1 MAEVLVTRHIPGSG
15 IDMIREAGHVLDE
28 NREDRNLTRE
38 ELLTRVAGKHALL
51 TMLAD
56 KIDAEMLDAAGD
68 QLQVISNYAVG
79 YNNIDVDEAAR
90 RGIRVCNTPGVL
102 TDATADIAWTLLLGV
117 ARHAA
122 EGDRMTRA
130 GEFNGWAP
138 ELLLGRD
145 LPGKTLAIIGAGR
158 IGTATARRSRG
169 WDMRVIYVSRSR
181 KPDLEREL
189 NAEKVE
195 LDDALQQAD
204 FVSLHVPLT
213 DQTRHLLDERRLG
226 LMKPTAVLI
235 NTARGPVVDEA
246 ALVRALQRG
255 TISGAGFD
263 VYEDEP
269 RLADGLADCPNTM
282 LLPHLGSAT
291 VDTRATMSRLA
302 AENLL
307 AVLSGD
313 PPAHAVN

>member
-1 MAEVLVTRHIPGSG
+1 VLFRS
-15 IDMIREAGHVLDE
+15 
-28 NREDRNLTRE
+28 
-38 ELLTRVAGKHALL
+38 
-51 TMLAD
+51 
-56 KIDAEMLDAAGD
+56 
-68 QLQVISNYAVG
+68 
-79 YNNIDVDEAAR
+79 
-90 RGIRVCNTPGVL
+90 
-102 TDATADIAWTLLLGV
+102 
-117 ARHAA
+117 
-122 EGDRMTRA
+122 